1 VETADRI
8 TAVGVFQDRSHA
20 EYALGLLAEA
30 GFTAD
35 QIGVVVPDEAAGIE
49 VPSVDA
55 GTRAGEGAALGG
67 AAGVALGGLV
77 GAALASV
84 VIPGV
89 GPVIA
94 AGLLA
99 GALGGAAAGA
109 ASGTIVGALVGL
121 EIPEPEAHHYAR
133 HFHEGRTL
141 ITVRAEGR
149 YDEAVA
155 ILQRAV
161 ERPEVHVPE
170 HGRGRM
176 ASLDNSGG
184 GSSGGSSTFLP
195 GP

>member
-20 EYALGLLAEA
+20 EYALGLLAQA
-30 GFTAD
+30 GFTHE

-49 VPSVDA
+49 VPPLDA
-55 GTRAGEGAALGG
+55 GTKAGEGAALGG
-67 AAGVALGGLV
+67 AAGVTLGGLV
-77 GAALASV
+77 GAALATV

-109 ASGTIVGALVGL
+109 AGGTIVGALVGL
-121 EIPEPEAHHYAR
+121 EIPESDAHHYAG

-149 YDEAVA
+149 YDEAAA
-155 ILQRAV
+155 ILQRAA
-161 ERPEVHVPE
+161 ERPEQHIPE
-170 HGRGRM
+170 HGKGYGASVSSTRGE
-176 ASLDNSGG
+176 
-184 GSSGGSSTFLP
+184 SSGGSSTFVP

>member
-1 VETADRI
+1 VETADRS

-20 EYALGLLAEA
+20 EYALGLLAQA
-30 GFTAD
+30 GFTPE
-35 QIGVVVPDEAAGIE
+35 QIGVVVPDEAPGIE
-49 VPSVDA
+49 APPVDA

-67 AAGVALGGLV
+67 AAGVALGGLM

-89 GPVIA
+89 GPVLA

-149 YDEAVA
+149 YDEAAA
-155 ILQRAV
+155 ILQRAA

-176 ASLDNSGG
+176 ASLDSGGGDSSGG
-184 GSSGGSSTFLP
+184 GSTFVP